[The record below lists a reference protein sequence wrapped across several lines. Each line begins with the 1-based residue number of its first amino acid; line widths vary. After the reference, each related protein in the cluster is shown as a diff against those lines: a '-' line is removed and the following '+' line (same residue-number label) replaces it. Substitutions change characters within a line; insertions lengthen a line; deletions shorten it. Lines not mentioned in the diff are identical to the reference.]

1 MSLSNFSSHLS
12 RSGAVCPA
20 PAVGLC
26 CQLKYK
32 TPPTVPAPVAAQVTR
47 VLCSLASGLHMTA
60 SVVTGSLEVA
70 RLTCSE
76 AALWRHWRLGL
87 MLLAWSGVD

>member
-12 RSGAVCPA
+12 RSQAVCPA
-20 PAVGLC
+20 PGTRSLLSAEIQNTSNRPG
-26 CQLKYK
+26 
-32 TPPTVPAPVAAQVTR
+32 PAGGSGDAGPLSQP
-47 VLCSLASGLHMTA
+47 GLHMTA

-76 AALWRHWRLGL
+76 AALWCHWRLGL